1 MESTTAPGGMRELLR
16 QLDVFAG
23 DLPDFD
29 PGAAPDDPTTL
40 FVEWLHTAIDAGI
53 QEPHAMTVST
63 TAADGG
69 PAARALLLKDVA
81 DGGWQFAVHNASP
94 KGRELLGHPAAAL
107 TFHWVRLAR
116 QVRLRGPV
124 LAEPPERSAA
134 DFLARSPGSR
144 AEALMGRQSQ
154 SLESREELDRA
165 AKHSAERV
173 AREPGLVEPDW
184 TLYTLRPT
192 SVEFWQGDRQRKH
205 TRLAYRREEDRWTKT
220 LLWP

>member
-1 MESTTAPGGMRELLR
+1 MENTTAPGGMREMLR

-29 PGAAPDDPTTL
+29 PAAAPGDPTAL
-40 FVEWLHTAIDAGI
+40 FVEWLRAAIDAGI
-53 QEPHAMTVST
+53 PEPHAMTVST

-69 PAARALLLKDVA
+69 PSARVLLLKDVT
-81 DGGWQFAVHNASP
+81 DGGWQFAVHGASP
-94 KGRELLGHPAAAL
+94 KGRDLVERPAAAL

-124 LAEPPERSAA
+124 VAESPERSAA

-154 SLESREELDRA
+154 PLESLEELNLA
-165 AKHSAERV
+165 AKRSAERV
-173 AREPGLVEPDW
+173 AQDPELVAPAW
-184 TLYTLRPT
+184 VLYTLRPT
-192 SVEFWQGDRQRKH
+192 TAEFWQGDRQRKH
-205 TRLAYRREEDRWTKT
+205 TRLAYRREEERWTKT